1 MRSQNIRRL
10 VIFFIASIL
19 TFVIIFVLWFS
30 RLQALALVHPG
41 RNQPAVTAAEMGLP
55 SQDVTFTTRDGVD
68 ISGWYIP
75 PCLASGAAIIY
86 VHGIGGNRGQLLAQ
100 AALLY
105 ERLGIGALLFDLR
118 NHGQSELAVTT
129 LGLNEVM
136 DVEAAFAWLQMRND
150 LDPARIGLN
159 GLSMGAATVIR
170 AGARIPEAQFVIAQ
184 AAYTSLDDNIAEGVR
199 GLTGLPPFPFA
210 PLLIAFGEAEAGVR
224 IRDVR
229 PIDDVARIAPRP
241 LLLIHG
247 DQDTLV
253 LPRNSEALYAA
264 AGEPKQ
270 HYVIAGGG
278 HDDQLQAGGSAFAE
292 MLVAWVGAFNAGEGC
307 QTGA

>member
-1 MRSQNIRRL
+1 MRTRYIKRL
-10 VIFFIASIL
+10 VIFFVALVTTFAVIL
-19 TFVIIFVLWFS
+19 LLWFS

-41 RNQPAVTAAEMGLP
+41 RNLPAVTAAELGLP
-55 SQDVTFTTRDGVD
+55 SQDIVLTTSDGVD
-68 ISGWYIP
+68 LSGWYIP
-75 PCLASGAAIIY
+75 PCRSQGAVIIY

-118 NHGQSELAVTT
+118 NHGQSELSVTT

-136 DVEAAFAWLQMRND
+136 DVEAAFAWLQTQQEV
-150 LDPARIGLN
+150 DPARIGLN

-184 AAYTSLDDNIAEGVR
+184 AAYTSLDDNIAQGVQ

-229 PIDDVARIAPRP
+229 PIDDVSRIAPRP

-270 HYVIAGGG
+270 HYVIVGGG
-278 HDDQLQAGGSAFAE
+278 HDNQLQAGGSAFAD
-292 MLVAWVGAFNAGEGC
+292 MLVAWVGALNVGEGC
-307 QTGA
+307 QTSA

>member
-1 MRSQNIRRL
+1 MRTPLIKRL
-10 VIFFIASIL
+10 VIFFIAFII
-19 TFVIIFVLWFS
+19 TFVIILMLWFS

-41 RNQPAVTAAEMGLP
+41 RNLPAVTAAEMGLP
-55 SQDVTFTTRDGVD
+55 SQDVTFTTTDGID

-75 PCLASGAAIIY
+75 PCQTPGAAIIY
-86 VHGIGGNRGQLLAQ
+86 VHGIGRNRGQLLTQ

-118 NHGQSELAVTT
+118 NHGQSELSVTT

-136 DVEAAFAWLQMRND
+136 DVEAAFVWLQTQPEV
-150 LDPARIGLN
+150 DPARIGLN

-184 AAYTSLDDNIAEGVR
+184 AAYTSLDDNIAEGVQ
-199 GLTGLPPFPFA
+199 GLTGLPLFPFA

-229 PIDDVARIAPRP
+229 PIDDVSRIAPRP

-270 HYVIAGGG
+270 LYIIASGG
-278 HDDQLQAGGSAFAE
+278 HDNQLQAGGSAFAD
-292 MLVAWVGAFNAGEGC
+292 MLWGGWAH
-307 QTGA
+307 